1 MIVLITLLLTLVVAV
16 GGFGYKQMQQ
26 ISNELQSII
35 DEDIPLT
42 EITTDIANK
51 QLQGALL
58 LEKSFRGAGLTGNQ
72 SRSEVVELFSQFKA
86 LSFDIDSQLI
96 EAEKILRDVSSTANA
111 DNLENQTAEL
121 NQSIVLLKREHLEY
135 ENLAQLLIDNIEK
148 GDINSAEQRLPT
160 LEQQQDRLNGQ
171 LKTFLIKI
179 ESLTEHALL
188 KTEEHEVTAIR
199 GIVVIGVIGI
209 IIGILLGGFFTR
221 TLTTSLR
228 IAVEASNQMADGDL
242 NINLHS
248 NVKDET
254 GILLN
259 AMNRMAQK
267 LQHTINQVLLSS
279 NHLAS
284 VAEELAVA
292 TEQTNQAINAQQ
304 LETEHVASAMTE
316 MATTVEQIAGSAIHA
331 VSVTSNANDQV
342 AIGNQVVTSNQNEIS
357 TLVEQIQTAA
367 TQIQSVSEES
377 NAIGSFVTNI
387 TEIADQTN
395 LLALNAAI
403 EAARAGEQGRGF
415 AVVAD
420 EVRNLAQRTQGATSE
435 IHRLID
441 KLQAKASYAVDAIEQ
456 SQNMVIS
463 SASNAETASLSLSE
477 IHNSVEVISG
487 MNIEIATV
495 CEQQSVAAEEI
506 NQSMSN
512 ISHAG
517 QEVLGGSSNTARS
530 SEELVT
536 LASELRRLMQ
546 EFKIAGQV

>member
-546 EFKIAGQV
+546 QFKIAVQV

>member
-1 MIVLITLLLTLVVAV
+1 MMRTFNNLTIRSKMIVLITLLLTLVVAV

-171 LKTFLIKI
+171 LKTFLMKI

-517 QEVLGGSSNTARS
+517 QEVLGGLRIRH
-530 SEELVT
+530 V
-536 LASELRRLMQ
+536 LA
-546 EFKIAGQV
+546 KNW